1 MTKRANTVVFMLA
14 ATVLNVV
21 LMVVIFGV
29 LLILDLWLL
38 AGRIDPN
45 TNVYILIFCVFG
57 TMALTFFLYHRI
69 VKWATAKWDLEEKL
83 EPLFGKKN
91 QP

>member
-14 ATVLNVV
+14 ATVLNVL

>member
-69 VKWATAKWDLEEKL
+69 VKWATTKWELEEKL
-83 EPLFGKKN
+83 EPLFGKKK
-91 QP
+91 P